1 MAVWLRLGSHPFLQ
15 QLTKEVS
22 TMFRIAKLISLNA
35 ALLMA
40 VPVAVQAASGD
51 TVPGHPNVL
60 GEYVQIQGIAAAG
73 TPGVLNT
80 ASYLRVRLAADGK
93 SPKPANAV
101 VIAQPG
107 FSSTPGIWAELSAQL
122 VEKASSRDC
131 GEPKKPS
138 PCRIE
143 VWIMDRRGSQIE
155 DTTGLRIARSA
166 NDPSAALDYYFGSEV
181 LNPLF
186 GFFPPGR
193 FPILPDSDALFA
205 LPFGTFEP
213 LTNADVPFMS
223 EWGFE
228 TMAGDVDAL
237 LSVLPKGSTD
247 GDLNVFLAGHSQG
260 GGFVSLYAGRRLPD
274 GRRGHENPAGLIFLD
289 GGPSIGNQP
298 APTPADIND
307 HLLFVGALRTGAIP
321 VFGASLGGV
330 TLSTGLGVQ
339 SGVVG
344 AFQDQ
349 TPNAESIFVPNNI
362 AAATP
367 FSPQFNFL
375 LALRHTYRA
384 NAGLAFDAD
393 PIPCTGAPLQIPF
406 VQFLGLNQGELDF
419 PPFTGTATPCN
430 ADPSELNSAIVY
442 DWIDGGGTQP
452 AGGEP
457 TRADAFMTSN
467 GYGPSFTNVG
477 PVTVNFPSGRSET
490 LDAGEMNGFTWYQSV
505 RYDGDSGFL
514 GGFQVI
520 NFDVA
525 GVSHDI
531 DRTTIAAP
539 TYVARRFPTTGGNP
553 FPVVDDY
560 TEINFFGTVQSP
572 TASALTPISPAI
584 NSSQYNHSDFL
595 AADDSLAGVRTPGQ
609 AGASLTSNTLVDWL
623 LARSAGRTPMPKP
636 KTLGIVK
643 TR

>member
-1 MAVWLRLGSHPFLQ
+1 MKEGLTMLRV
-15 QLTKEVS
+15 T
-22 TMFRIAKLISLNA
+22 KLISLHA
-35 ALLMA
+35 ALLLSLPAA
-40 VPVAVQAASGD
+40 VHGASGD
-51 TVPGHPNVL
+51 SIPGHPDVL
-60 GEYVQIQGIAAAG
+60 GEYVQIEGIAAAG
-73 TPGVLNT
+73 TPAVLNT
-80 ASYLRVRLAADGK
+80 ASYLRVRLAADGA

-122 VEKASSRDC
+122 VEKAATRDC
-131 GEPKKPS
+131 GEPTEPS

-155 DTTGLRIARSA
+155 DTTGLRIARST
-166 NDPSAALDYYFGSEV
+166 NDPLAALDYYFGNEV
-181 LNPLF
+181 LFF
-186 GFFPPGR
+186 GLPGNGR
-193 FPILPDSDALFA
+193 FPIFPDTDTLLTF
-205 LPFGTFEP
+205 PFGTFEP

-247 GDLNVFLAGHSQG
+247 GNVNVFLAGHSQG

-274 GRRGHENPAGLIFLD
+274 GRRGHENLAGLIFLD
-289 GGPSIGNQP
+289 GGPSIGSQP
-298 APTPADIND
+298 APTPADISD

-330 TLSTGLGVQ
+330 TLSTGLGAQ
-339 SGVVG
+339 SAVVG
-344 AFQDQ
+344 TFQDQ

-362 AAATP
+362 AAAAP

-393 PIPCTGAPLQIPF
+393 PIPCTAAPLQIPF

-430 ADPSELNSAIVY
+430 ADPSELNPAVVY
-442 DWIDGGGTQP
+442 DWVDGGGTQP
-452 AGGEP
+452 PGGEP

-477 PVTVNFPSGRSET
+477 PVTVDFPSGRSET
-490 LDAGEMNGFTWYQSV
+490 IDAGEMNGFTWYQSV

-514 GGFQVI
+514 GRFQVI

-539 TYVARRFPTTGGNP
+539 TYVARRAPTAGNP
-553 FPVVDDY
+553 FPLVDDY
-560 TEINFFGTVQSP
+560 TEINVFGTVQSP
-572 TASALTPISPAI
+572 TAAGLSPISPVI
-584 NSSQYNHSDFL
+584 NASQYNHTDFL
-595 AADDSLAGVRTPGQ
+595 TADDSLAGARTPGQ

-623 LARSAGRTPMPKP
+623 LARSEGRTPVPKP
-636 KTLGIVK
+636 KKLGVVK
-643 TR
+643 AR